1 MTTTRTNYLTM
12 LLLMIMTTGE
22 ISAQTTA
29 DSLSHYLK
37 IAAINNPGV
46 KAGFMAY
53 KASLQK
59 IPQAGAYQDPAL
71 EMGFFLEPMDII
83 GGKQVAEFKLMQMF
97 PWFGT
102 KKAAQ
107 TEATYMANMS
117 FEKFRETRDNLY
129 LEVYTQWFIL
139 CSLQQKLMNN
149 RDNKALLTQL
159 EQLALRK
166 FSSPPASSGT
176 GYSISA
182 PTPPTSTPPAGSG
195 SGMSSMSSMESNSG
209 SQATTQR
216 ADMSSMGS
224 SGGSMSPG
232 MSGTASGGM
241 SDVLRI
247 QLEMAELDNNIES
260 ILSEMK
266 AEKATFNALLNRSA
280 ESEVHVP
287 ETFDQIPFLFDTETA
302 MAKIGDQ
309 NPMLGMINE
318 EGLAYKA
325 KAAMDKKMGYP
336 MFGIGVQYMLNK
348 KTNDPMF
355 GMGDM
360 NGKDMIMPMIS
371 VSIPLYRNKY
381 KAQQRESEFW
391 WQTSKEKYADT
402 YHALESELYKT
413 KHLLDDASR
422 NISLY
427 KKQSD
432 LAETTYNL
440 VVQEFVA
447 GKSDLTNVIQVQRQ
461 LLDYQL
467 KKAEAVAGY
476 NTMVASIQKLISYKD
491 TEQNINSIYDGNE

>member
-1 MTTTRTNYLTM
+1 MTTIRIKYLTM
-12 LLLMIMTTGE
+12 LLMMIMATGAV
-22 ISAQTTA
+22 SAQTA

-37 IAAINNPGV
+37 IAASNNPGV
-46 KAGFMAY
+46 KADFMVY

-59 IPQAGAYQDPAL
+59 IPQAGAYQDPEL

-107 TEATYMANMS
+107 TEATHMAKMS

-129 LEVYTQWFIL
+129 LEIYTQWFIL

-166 FSSPPASSGT
+166 FSSPSAGSGA

-182 PTPPTSTPPAGSG
+182 PTQPTSTPPVGSGGSMSSMG
-195 SGMSSMSSMESNSG
+195 SGMSSAG
-209 SQATTQR
+209 SQATTQSTS
-216 ADMSSMGS
+216 MSSMGS
-224 SGGSMSPG
+224 SGSSMSSG
-232 MSGTASGGM
+232 MSNSASGGM

-247 QLEMAELDNNIES
+247 QLEIAELDNNIES
-260 ILSEMK
+260 ILSEIK
-266 AEKATFNALLNRSA
+266 AEKAKFNALLNRSA
-280 ESEVHVP
+280 LSEIQIP
-287 ETFDQIPFLFDTETA
+287 ETFEQLPFLFDPETA
-302 MAKIGDQ
+302 MTKINDQ
-309 NPMLGMINE
+309 NLYMNMITE

-325 KAAMDKKMGYP
+325 KAEMDKKMSYP

-348 KTNDPMF
+348 KTSDPMF

-360 NGKDMIMPMIS
+360 NGKDMIMPMVS

-381 KAQQRESEFW
+381 KAQQRESKFW
-391 WQTSKEKYADT
+391 WQASKEKYTNT
-402 YHALESELYKT
+402 YNVLESELYKT

-422 NISLY
+422 KISLY

-440 VVQEFVA
+440 VVQEFVV

-467 KKAEAVAGY
+467 KKAEAVASY
-476 NTMVASIQKLISYKD
+476 NTMVASIQKLISFKD
-491 TEQNINSIYDGNE
+491 TEQNVNSIYYGNE

>member
-1 MTTTRTNYLTM
+1 MATSA
-12 LLLMIMTTGE
+12 
-22 ISAQTTA
+22 ISAQTA

-37 IAAINNPGV
+37 IAAFNNPGV
-46 KAGFMAY
+46 KADFIAY

-59 IPQAGAYQDPAL
+59 IPQAGAYQNPEL
-71 EMGFFLEPMDII
+71 EMGFFLESMDII

-107 TEATYMANMS
+107 KEATHMAKMS

-149 RDNKALLTQL
+149 KDNKALLTQL

-166 FSSPPASSGT
+166 FSSPAASSGA
-176 GYSISA
+176 GYSISV
-182 PTPPTSTPPAGSG
+182 PTSPTGTFPAGSG
-195 SGMSSMSSMESNSG
+195 SGISSMSSMRSNNG
-209 SQATTQR
+209 SQATTQS
-216 ADMSSMGS
+216 AGMSSMSS
-224 SGGSMSPG
+224 SGGGMSSG

-241 SDVLRI
+241 SNVLRI
-247 QLEMAELDNNIES
+247 RLEIAELDNNIES
-260 ILSEMK
+260 ILSEIK
-266 AEKATFNALLNRSA
+266 AEKATFNTLLNRSA
-280 ESEVHVP
+280 ESEVQVP
-287 ETFDQIPFLFDTETA
+287 ETFEQIPFLFDAETA
-302 MAKIGDQ
+302 MAKISDQ
-309 NPMLGMINE
+309 SPMLGMINE
-318 EGLAYKA
+318 EGFAYKA
-325 KAAMDKKMGYP
+325 KAEMDKKMGYP

-348 KTNDPMF
+348 KTNDPML

-360 NGKDMIMPMIS
+360 NGKDLVMPMIS

-381 KAQQRESEFW
+381 KAQQRESTFR
-391 WQTSKEKYADT
+391 WQASKEKYADT
-402 YHALESELYKT
+402 YNALESELYKT

-422 NISLY
+422 KISLY

-440 VVQEFVA
+440 VVQEFVTD
-447 GKSDLTNVIQVQRQ
+447 KSDLTNIIQVQRQ

-467 KKAEAVAGY
+467 KKAEAVASY
-476 NTMVASIQKLISYKD
+476 NIMVASIQKLISFKD
-491 TEQNINSIYDGNE
+491 TEQNINSIHYGNE

>member
-1 MTTTRTNYLTM
+1 MTTIRIKYLTM
-12 LLLMIMTTGE
+12 LLMMIMATGAV
-22 ISAQTTA
+22 SAQTA

-37 IAAINNPGV
+37 IAASNNPGV
-46 KAGFMAY
+46 KADFMVY

-59 IPQAGAYQDPAL
+59 IPQAGAYQDPEL

-107 TEATYMANMS
+107 TEATHMAKMS

-129 LEVYTQWFIL
+129 LEIYTQWFIL

-166 FSSPPASSGT
+166 FSSPSAGSGA

-182 PTPPTSTPPAGSG
+182 PTQPTSTPPVGSGGSMSSMG
-195 SGMSSMSSMESNSG
+195 SGMSSAG
-209 SQATTQR
+209 SQATTQSTS
-216 ADMSSMGS
+216 MSSMGS
-224 SGGSMSPG
+224 SGSSMSSG
-232 MSGTASGGM
+232 MSNSASGGM

-247 QLEMAELDNNIES
+247 QLEIAELDNNIES
-260 ILSEMK
+260 ILSEIK
-266 AEKATFNALLNRSA
+266 AKFNALLNRSA
-280 ESEVHVP
+280 LSEIQIP
-287 ETFDQIPFLFDTETA
+287 ETFEQLPFLFDPETA
-302 MAKIGDQ
+302 MTKINDQ
-309 NPMLGMINE
+309 NPMLNMITE

-325 KAAMDKKMGYP
+325 KAEMDKKMSYP

-348 KTNDPMF
+348 KTSDPMF

-360 NGKDMIMPMIS
+360 NGKDMIMPMVS

-381 KAQQRESEFW
+381 KAQQRESKFW
-391 WQTSKEKYADT
+391 WQASKEKYTNT
-402 YHALESELYKT
+402 YNVLESELYKT

-422 NISLY
+422 KISLY

-440 VVQEFVA
+440 VVQEFVV

-467 KKAEAVAGY
+467 KKAEAVASY
-476 NTMVASIQKLISYKD
+476 NTMVASIQKLISFKD
-491 TEQNINSIYDGNE
+491 TEQNVNSIYYGNE